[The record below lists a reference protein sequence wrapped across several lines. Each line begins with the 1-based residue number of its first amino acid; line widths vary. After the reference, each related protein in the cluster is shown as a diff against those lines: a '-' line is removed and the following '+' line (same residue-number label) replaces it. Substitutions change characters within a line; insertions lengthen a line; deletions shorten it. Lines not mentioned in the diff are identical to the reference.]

1 MDEGV
6 EHDDMELLSFTLVE
20 SSSDIIEY
28 LEIFIWIYLADE
40 VVSFLGY

>member
-1 MDEGV
+1 MDDGV
-6 EHDDMELLSFTLVE
+6 EHDDDSELFEVE